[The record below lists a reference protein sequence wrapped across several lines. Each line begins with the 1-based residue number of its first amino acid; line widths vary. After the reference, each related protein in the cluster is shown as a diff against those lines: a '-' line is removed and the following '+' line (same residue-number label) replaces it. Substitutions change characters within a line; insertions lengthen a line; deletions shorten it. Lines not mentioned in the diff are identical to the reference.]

1 MPVALVADAIKD
13 CSRRGGLVLD
23 PFCGSGT
30 ILIAAERT
38 GRKARALEIDPTYE
52 VRRRLY
58 EREAVPVPPPRR
70 RGFSAVM
77 LIGGL
82 AIAAAFIAVLI
93 VMFATFVEPFWQSTN
108 AQLRPSDRPT
118 ANKAPAGSITGMA
131 AVSGAQQPSRVQ
143 AQPAQFSA
151 FARHFEENP
160 VQGVT
165 ENEIRFGISAPF
177 SGAAK
182 ELGQNMKLGIDAA
195 FHVANAKGGVHGRQL
210 RLVVADDGYEPSRTV
225 ETMKQL
231 YEQDRIFGV
240 VGNVGTP
247 TAVVAL
253 PYALDRK
260 MLFFGAFTG
269 AGRNC
274 EFPSGSP

>member
-1 MPVALVADAIKD
+1 
-13 CSRRGGLVLD
+13 
-23 PFCGSGT
+23 
-30 ILIAAERT
+30 
-38 GRKARALEIDPTYE
+38 
-52 VRRRLY
+52 
-58 EREAVPVPPPRR
+58 
-70 RGFSAVM
+70 
-77 LIGGL
+77 
-82 AIAAAFIAVLI
+82 
-93 VMFATFVEPFWQSTN
+93 VEPFWQSTN

-131 AVSGAQQPSRVQ
+131 AVSGAQQPSSVQ

-210 RLVVADDGYEPSRTV
+210 CPLPSAGQSTKPC
-225 ETMKQL
+225 TKS
-231 YEQDRIFGV
+231 
-240 VGNVGTP
+240 
-247 TAVVAL
+247 
-253 PYALDRK
+253 
-260 MLFFGAFTG
+260 GAQNSMRPG
-269 AGRNC
+269 IIN
-274 EFPSGSP
+274 PST